1 MRLTSGYETHKARI
15 EIVPLLDVVFLLL
28 VFFIYAMLSMSVHR
42 GVRVQL
48 PDGNGI
54 AEPLENFVITITE
67 DSALLVEGSV
77 VDIDEAVRRA
87 VQLPLEN
94 ARVLI
99 YGDRQ
104 ANLGV
109 AVELLSRLRS
119 SGVGS
124 VSFLVKEANE
134 LPLE

>member
-1 MRLTSGYETHKARI
+1 
-15 EIVPLLDVVFLLL
+15 VVFLLL